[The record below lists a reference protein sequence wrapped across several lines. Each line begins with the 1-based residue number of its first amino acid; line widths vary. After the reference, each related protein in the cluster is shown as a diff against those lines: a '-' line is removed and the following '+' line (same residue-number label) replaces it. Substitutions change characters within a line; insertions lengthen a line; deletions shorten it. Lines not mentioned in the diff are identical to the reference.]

1 MSASVEII
9 NDKREEAI
17 KAMREAVLKA
27 LEEVGMHIEG
37 EAKEELQNAPKRVD
51 TGLLRNSI
59 THALSGQAPKL
70 KMYRADKVTG
80 TNNKA
85 EDLVEGNV
93 KIGFY
98 TGTAPDDPDDAP
110 AVYIG
115 TNVEYALYVHEGT
128 ERMKANRFLKNAVE
142 RNKAQV
148 MRWLERALKS

>member
-1 MSASVEII
+1 MSTSVEIV

-17 KAMREAVLKA
+17 KAMREAVLAA
-27 LEEVGMHIEG
+27 LTAVGGHIEG

-59 THALSGQAPKL
+59 TYALSGQAPKL
-70 KMYRADKVTG
+70 KMYRADKTTAG
-80 TNNKA
+80 DKA
-85 EDLVEGNV
+85 GDLVEGNV
-93 KIGFY
+93 RIGFY
-98 TGTAPDDPDDAP
+98 TGTAPDDPEDAP

-128 ERMKANRFLKNAVE
+128 ERMKANRFLKNAIE

-148 MRWLERALKS
+148 MGWLEKALKS

>member
-1 MSASVEII
+1 MSVSVEII

-17 KAMREAVLKA
+17 KAMREAVLAA
-27 LEEVGMHIEG
+27 LTAVGGHIEG

-59 THALSGQAPKL
+59 TYALSGQAPKL
-70 KMYRADKVTG
+70 KMYRADKTTAG
-80 TNNKA
+80 DKA

-93 KIGFY
+93 IIGFY
-98 TGTAPDDPDDAP
+98 TGTAPDDPEDAP

-128 ERMKANRFLKNAVE
+128 ERMKANRFLKNAID
-142 RNKAQV
+142 RNKAQI
-148 MRWLERALKS
+148 MGWLEKALKS